1 MGQSPLVPSTKILL
15 LMDVTDSMN
24 SILIRNLSQN
34 NQGDQD

>member
-1 MGQSPLVPSTKILL
+1 MGQSLLVPSTKILL
-15 LMDVTDSMN
+15 FMGVTDSMK